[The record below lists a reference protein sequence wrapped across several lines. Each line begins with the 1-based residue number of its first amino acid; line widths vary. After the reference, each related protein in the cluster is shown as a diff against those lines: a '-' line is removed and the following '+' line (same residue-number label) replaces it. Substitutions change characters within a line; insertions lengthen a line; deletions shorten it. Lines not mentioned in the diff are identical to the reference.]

1 MNRLPCLVLVLRL
14 GLLLAACVFIF
25 AAPAAAQTTGGN
37 VEGRVFNTRNG
48 EFLEK
53 ARVTIEGTQLETFT
67 DSSGYYRFVNV
78 PAGEVRVKVFFTGL
92 VAQTQPVRVAAGQIA
107 QRDFQL
113 ADADAKPA
121 VDGAPIKLSE
131 FLVSTSKEMD
141 GAALAINEQR
151 FASNVMNVVA
161 ADEFGAVAEGNVGEF
176 LKFLPG
182 ITIDYVGGDART
194 ISMNGVPPNNV
205 PVTIGGFNLASAQ
218 SSGTARTVELEQVSI
233 NNVARIEVSYTP
245 TPETTGSALAGAV
258 NMVPRGAFER
268 SRPQFNGSVYV
279 MMRDAERSLR
289 KTPGPIRDATYKIH
303 PGFDFSYVAPVN
315 KKFGFTLS
323 GGYSSQYTPQDF
335 VQMNW
340 RGVSAATSAPAAN
353 GTPGN
358 LPDTTPDKPY
368 LSNFTIRDGTKV
380 TVRSSAGAT
389 IDYRLSRNDR
399 VSFSFQYA
407 LFDAEFNNRSL
418 IWDILRVLPGNYD
431 TFNTIG
437 AGGTGSGD
445 IRISNGSRSKR
456 GTTYMPTLR
465 YYHEGPVW
473 KAEAGAGL
481 SHATN
486 HYTDIARGYFQ
497 AVNLRRSNVRI
508 NFRDIFFLRPRV
520 IEVFDGVTDAPVN
533 PFSLDSY
540 NINTAN
546 SEARETADMQRSAFA
561 NLRRDFMIGKL
572 PASLKGGL
580 DIRHSMRDIRGEN
593 PTYTHVG
600 SDNINTA
607 TSTLPNGLDDNA
619 GRAGILDE
627 IFSQRMGVY
636 GFPQVQYPSNFKT
649 WEYQVKNPTYWT
661 INEDTRYARRVELSK
676 HAEEVISSG
685 YVRGDLQLLERRLKL
700 VGGIR
705 AEQTNVRGEGR
716 LIDPTRNFQR
726 NPDGSFI
733 LGANG
738 RPLTIAP
745 AGVQTTMLT
754 NVDRGLVAKKEYFRW
769 FPSIN
774 ASYNIRENLI
784 ARAGYYHSVGRPD
797 FGQYAGSLTLP
808 DTELAPSST
817 NRITVNNAGIK
828 AWSARSYKATLEYYF
843 ERVGLFSVGVF
854 RRDFTNM
861 FASAVFQASPEF
873 LSVYSLDP
881 DEYSRFDVST
891 QYNLQNQVRMTGF
904 DFNYKQALTFL
915 PHWAR
920 GVQIFAN
927 GSAQRAIGDETNAM
941 QNYIPRS
948 GSWGISLSR
957 EKYNLRA
964 NWNYRGKHRRG
975 LVAAGR
981 SIEPNTYNWGTK
993 RLYIDLLGEYYFY
1006 KRFAVFANLRNVG
1019 DATEDFEIYNPKT
1032 PEHAQFRQRED
1043 FGSLWTFG
1051 VKATF

>member
-1 MNRLPCLVLVLRL
+1 MNCLPFLSLILRLCLVATSL
-14 GLLLAACVFIF
+14 GLLVSR
-25 AAPAAAQTTGGN
+25 AAAQAAGGT

-48 EFLEK
+48 EYLEK
-53 ARVTIEGTQLETFT
+53 ARVTVDGTPLETFT
-67 DSSGYYRFVNV
+67 DSSGQYRFVNL
-78 PAGEVRVKVFFTGL
+78 PAGETRIKVFYTGL
-92 VAQTQPVRVAAGQIA
+92 VSQTVAVTVAPGRIT
-107 QRDFQL
+107 QRDFNL
-113 ADADAKPA
+113 ADADARPA
-121 VDGAPIKLSE
+121 AGDGTVKLSE
-131 FLVSTSKEMD
+131 FIVSTSKEMD
-141 GAALAINEQR
+141 GAAIAINEQR
-151 FASNVMNVVA
+151 FAANVMNVVA

-205 PVTIGGFNLASAQ
+205 PVTIDGFSLASAQ

-268 SRPQFNGSVYV
+268 SRPQFNGSAYL

-289 KTPGPIRDATYKIH
+289 KTPGPIRDETYKIH

-323 GGYSSQYTPQDF
+323 GGYSSQYTMQDF
-335 VQMNW
+335 IQPTW

-358 LPDTTPDKPY
+358 FPDTTPDKPY
-368 LSNFTIRDGTKV
+368 LSDFTIRDGTKV

-389 IDYRLSRNDR
+389 VDYKISRNDR

-418 IWDILRVLPGNYD
+418 LWLVGAVTPGNFD
-431 TFNTIG
+431 TFNTNGRAG
-437 AGGTGSGD
+437 AGE
-445 IRISNGSRSKR
+445 IRISTGSRSKR

-465 YYHEGPVW
+465 YYHDGPIW

-486 HYTDIARGYFQ
+486 HYTDIARGYFNATQ
-497 AVNLRRSNVRI
+497 IRRTNVTVQ
-508 NFRDIFFLRPRV
+508 FQDIFFLRPR
-520 IEVFDGVTDAPVN
+520 IINVFDGVTGQPVD
-533 PFSLDSY
+533 PFRLDSY
-540 NINTAN
+540 NINTSN
-546 SEARETADMQRSAFA
+546 SDARETSDMQRSAFA
-561 NLRRDFMIGKL
+561 NIRRDFMLGRIPFSIKTG
-572 PASLKGGL
+572 A

-600 SDNINTA
+600 SDGINTA
-607 TSTLPNGLDDNA
+607 NPNVANGANDNA
-619 GRAGILDE
+619 GAAPILDE

-636 GFPQVQYPSNFKT
+636 GFPAVQYQSNFKM
-649 WEYQVKNPTYWT
+649 WEYAQNNPTYWT
-661 INEDTRYARRVELSK
+661 INRDTEYARRVELSK
-676 HAEEVISSG
+676 HAEEVISSA
-685 YVRGDLQLLERRLKL
+685 YVRGDLQLLDRRLKL

-705 AEQTNVRGEGR
+705 AEQTNVSGEGR

-738 RPLTIAP
+738 RPLLIAP

-754 NVDRGLVAKKEYFRW
+754 NVDRGLQAKKEYFRW

-774 ASYNIRENLI
+774 ASFNIRENLI

-828 AWSARSYKATLEYYF
+828 SWSARTYKVTLEYYF
-843 ERVGLFSVGVF
+843 ERVGLFSVGAF
-854 RRDFTNM
+854 RRDFKNM
-861 FASAVFQASPEF
+861 FATSLLAATPEF
-873 LSVYSLDP
+873 LSLYSLDP
-881 DEYSRFDVST
+881 DEYGPFDVQT
-891 QYNLQNQVRMTGF
+891 QYNLQNQVRMTGI

-915 PHWAR
+915 PPWAR

-927 GSAQRAIGDETNAM
+927 GSAQRAIGDQTNAM
-941 QNYIPRS
+941 ANYIPRS

-957 EKYNLRA
+957 PKYNLRV

-993 RLYIDLLGEYYFY
+993 RLYIDVLGEYYFY
-1006 KRFAVFANLRNVG
+1006 KRIAVFANLRNVG
-1019 DATEDFEIYNPKT
+1019 DATEDFEIYNPQT

-1051 VKATF
+1051 VKGTF